1 MFFIAQTQLFL
12 VQYFLVENSI
22 TQIPL
27 TWMTNMID
35 PTIRISL
42 IVLTMG
48 IAIVIGLYLRIR
60 LIRRLSRTELDSWV
74 VQTLGILI
82 VIPPLII
89 GTLAIPVIY
98 TWGFNILY
106 DVYHAMLQT
115 LNVKPTEVPTILWN
129 LIQTAILIALGLG
142 VARTIR
148 TMIVRHLGE
157 NRIDINIRTLI
168 GRVFFFVIL
177 AIVFIWILSI
187 WQIGLGVPV
196 AAVGI
201 ITAAVIVAIQDILK
215 DLVAGFY
222 ILVERPFFIGNII
235 NTATY
240 TGKVEDVQLRATKL
254 RLVSGEE
261 VTIPNSLVFSG
272 TVVNNSYYGER
283 RATILITL
291 PQELFHQVE
300 TTEQIIQA
308 CRHVERVI
316 PKPEPSV
323 LFTAFVD
330 KKITL
335 TLFFWF
341 ASEQMATI
349 TDVMYTLS
357 ADLPE
362 AELSIKEPT
371 GFY

>member
-1 MFFIAQTQLFL
+1 
-12 VQYFLVENSI
+12 
-22 TQIPL
+22 
-27 TWMTNMID
+27 MID

-48 IAIVIGLYLRIR
+48 IAIVIGLYLRMR
-60 LIRRLSRTELDSWV
+60 LVRRLARTQLDSWV
-74 VQTLGILI
+74 IQTLGVLI
-82 VIPPLII
+82 VIPPLIL
-89 GTLAIPVIY
+89 GALAIPVIY

-106 DVYHAMLQT
+106 NVYDATLQT
-115 LNVKPTEVPTILWN
+115 LHVQPTAVPSILWN
-129 LIQTAILIALGLG
+129 LIQTTILIALGLG
-142 VARTIR
+142 IARTVR
-148 TMIVRHLGE
+148 AMIVRYLGE
-157 NRIDINIRTLI
+157 SRIDINIRTLI
-168 GRVFFFVIL
+168 GRVFFFI
-177 AIVFIWILSI
+177 IMSIIFIWILSI

-201 ITAAVIVAIQDILK
+201 ITAAVIVSIQDILK

-283 RATILITL
+283 RATIAIKL
-291 PQELFHQVE
+291 PQDLFHQVE

-308 CRHVERVI
+308 CKRVERVV

-357 ADLPE
+357 AALPE
-362 AELSIKEPT
+362 AELSIQEPAS
-371 GFY
+371 FY

>member
-1 MFFIAQTQLFL
+1 MSFVAQTLHFL
-12 VQYFLVENSI
+12 IQYSLVENTI
-22 TQIPL
+22 ANFPF

-48 IAIVIGLYLRIR
+48 IAIAIGLFLRIKLVR
-60 LIRRLSRTELDSWV
+60 GLSRTELDSWV
-74 VQTLGILI
+74 IQTLGVLI

-89 GTLAIPVIY
+89 GALAIPVIY
-98 TWGFNILY
+98 TWGFNSLRGLY
-106 DVYHAMLQT
+106 DTMLQT
-115 LNVKPTEVPTILWN
+115 LNLKPKDVPTLLWN

-142 VARTIR
+142 IARTVR

-168 GRVFFFVIL
+168 GRVFFFVIM
-177 AIVFIWILSI
+177 AIVFVWILSI

-222 ILVERPFFIGNII
+222 ILVERPFYIGNII
-235 NTATY
+235 NTAMY

-254 RLVSGEE
+254 RLISGEE

-291 PQELFHQVE
+291 PHEHFHQVE
-300 TTEQIIQA
+300 TTEKIIQA
-308 CRHVERVI
+308 CKRVERVI

-323 LFTAFVD
+323 LFTAYVD
-330 KKITL
+330 NKITL

-357 ADLPE
+357 TDLPE
-362 AELSIKEPT
+362 AELSIKEPIS
-371 GFY
+371 FY

>member
-1 MFFIAQTQLFL
+1 MSLVAQTLHFL
-12 VQYFLVENSI
+12 LQYILVEHSF
-22 TQIPL
+22 TQIPY
-27 TWMTNMID
+27 TWMNNMID

-42 IVLTMG
+42 IVLTIG
-48 IAIVIGLYLRIR
+48 IAIIIGLYLRMR

-74 VQTLGILI
+74 VQTLGVLI

-89 GTLAIPVIY
+89 GVVAIPVIY
-98 TWGFNILY
+98 TWGFNSLHDLY
-106 DVYHAMLQT
+106 EAMLTT
-115 LNVKPTEVPTILWN
+115 LNIRPTEVPTIIWN
-129 LIQTAILIALGLG
+129 LIQTVILIALGLG
-142 VARTIR
+142 IARTVR
-148 TMIVRHLGE
+148 TIVVRHLGE

-168 GRVFFFVIL
+168 GRVFFFIVL
-177 AIVFIWILSI
+177 AIVFVWILSI
-187 WQIGLGVPV
+187 WQIGLGIPV

-201 ITAAVIVAIQDILK
+201 ITAAMIVAIQDILK

-240 TGKVEDVQLRATKL
+240 TGRVEDVQLRATKL
-254 RLVSGEE
+254 RLISGEE

-300 TTEQIIQA
+300 TTERIIQA
-308 CRHVERVI
+308 CKQVERVI

-323 LFTAFVD
+323 LFSAFVE

-341 ASEQMATI
+341 SSEQMSTI
-349 TDVMYTLS
+349 TDVMYALS
-357 ADLPE
+357 TALPE
-362 AELSIKEPT
+362 AELSIKEPA

>member
-1 MFFIAQTQLFL
+1 MSFIAQTQLFL
-12 VQYFLVENSI
+12 VQYILVENNI
-22 TQIPL
+22 AKLPL

-35 PTIRISL
+35 PTIRILL
-42 IVLTMG
+42 IVLAMG
-48 IAIVIGLYLRIR
+48 IAIVIGVYLRRR
-60 LIRRLSRTELDSWV
+60 LVRRLSRTELDSWV

-82 VIPPLII
+82 GIPPLIV
-89 GTLAIPVIY
+89 GALAIPVIY
-98 TWGFNILY
+98 TWGFYILY
-106 DVYHAMLQT
+106 DVYHSILQT
-115 LNVKPTEVPTILWN
+115 LNVKPQDVPTVLWN

-142 VARTIR
+142 IARTVR
-148 TMIVRHLGE
+148 TMTVRHLGDK
-157 NRIDINIRTLI
+157 RIDINIRTLI
-168 GRVFFFVIL
+168 GRIFFFLIL
-177 AIVFIWILSI
+177 AIVFVWILSI

-254 RLVSGEE
+254 RLISGEE

-291 PQELFHQVE
+291 PLELFHQTE

-308 CRHVERVI
+308 CTRVERVL

-323 LFTAFVD
+323 LLTAFAD

-341 ASEQMATI
+341 ASEQIATI

-357 ADLPE
+357 TDLPE
-362 AELSIKEPT
+362 AELSIKEPAS
-371 GFY
+371 FY